1 MTFATGTPVNDANPL
16 PIVVTSDG
24 SRVDYSA
31 AATIAN
37 GQSLSAPID
46 LANHALAS
54 IEFPSAW
61 TAAVI
66 TFQVSSDG
74 VTYRDLWDENGEVS
88 FQAAA
93 NRAIRLASWGWFAI
107 RYLKIRSGTSAAP
120 VAQAADRVVNLY
132 SAYRNN

>member
-1 MTFATGTPVNDANPL
+1 MSFATGTPINDANPL
-16 PIVVTSDG
+16 PIVVASDG
-24 SRVDYSA
+24 SRVDYNA
-31 AATIAN
+31 TATILN

-46 LANHALAS
+46 LANHVLS
-54 IEFPSAW
+54 CIELPSAW

-66 TFQVSSDG
+66 TLQVSSDG

-93 NRAIRLASWGWFAI
+93 NRSIRLSSWGWFAI
-107 RYLKIRSGTSAAP
+107 RYVKIRSGTAAAP
-120 VAQAADRVVNLY
+120 VAQAADRVINLY